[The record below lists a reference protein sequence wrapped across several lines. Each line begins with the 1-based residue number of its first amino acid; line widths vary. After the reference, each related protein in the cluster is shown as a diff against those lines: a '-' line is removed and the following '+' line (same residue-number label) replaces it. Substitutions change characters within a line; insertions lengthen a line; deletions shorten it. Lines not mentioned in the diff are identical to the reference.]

1 MPIRFLPNDPLARD
15 VLPPRE
21 QPPRPDP
28 DDPQAGFSYAAEIPE
43 DVHPLDSAEFRFWQ
57 CREAA
62 LATLEAWA
70 ALAPP
75 PTFWQNGQ
83 RLLPLQHD
91 AGLGLNAHYDR
102 TAVAFLA
109 WETDARKTYPAAST
123 DAVAHEVGHALL
135 DAMRPELWESVYTE
149 TAAFHEAF
157 ADCMAL
163 LVSLFDAPSRQT
175 LLQGGVQLRAANFL
189 EGLAEDVA
197 EGVRLENGPND
208 PQSLPRRAL
217 NTLQW
222 EIPVNLPPAG
232 APAALTAEAHS
243 FSRIFTGCFYDTVCN
258 IFAAR
263 PNQDEQGLLAA
274 AQTAGRLLIAGAQA
288 APEVARFF
296 QAVGRAMIL
305 ADGAAS
311 GGAHHA
317 AIRDGFAGH
326 NIAIGSTVMLAPTSG
341 LAGSAPT
348 VDTAAGTA
356 LLPAAARRDLLE
368 RIGARRGRLSVT
380 GHELGGQAV
389 TKAVH
394 RRSVPLGTLDRRLKG
409 VVTPAVES
417 VLVGAS
423 AARAVVLGHLP
434 DARTTVDEVHRF
446 VGTLLEHGAVA
457 FATAKRAAT
466 RKAAAPGSPFLPTHT
481 LQTRGGKTVLKRIR
495 FSCGPCR

>member
-1 MPIRFLPNDPLARD
+1 MPIRFLPNDPLALE
-15 VLPPRE
+15 VLPPRA
-21 QPPRPDP
+21 QRSRPDP
-28 DDPQAGFSYAAEIPE
+28 EDPQAGFSYAAEIPE
-43 DVHPLDSAEFRFWQ
+43 DIYPLDSVEFRFWQ
-57 CREAA
+57 CREVA
-62 LATLEAWA
+62 LAALEAWTT
-70 ALAPP
+70 LAPP

-91 AGLGLNAHYDR
+91 AGPGLNAHYDR
-102 TAVAFLA
+102 TIVAFFSL
-109 WETDARKTYPAAST
+109 ETETRKTYPAAST

-163 LVSLFDAPSRQT
+163 LVGLFDAPSRQA
-175 LLQGGVQLRAANFL
+175 LLQGGVQLRVANFL
-189 EGLAEDVA
+189 ESLAEDVA
-197 EGVRLENGPND
+197 EAVRLENGPND

-232 APAALTAEAHS
+232 LPAALTAEAHS

-258 IFAAR
+258 IFAGQ
-263 PNQDEQGLLAA
+263 PNPDEQGLLAA
-274 AQTAGRLLIAGAQA
+274 ALTAGRLLIAGARA

-296 QAVGRAMIL
+296 QAVGRAMML
-305 ADGAAS
+305 ADEAAS

-341 LAGSAPT
+341 LAGSAPI

-380 GHELGGQAV
+380 GHELGGQAIA
-389 TKAVH
+389 KAVH
-394 RRSVPLGTLDRRLKG
+394 RRGVPLGKLDRRLKG
-409 VVTPAVES
+409 VVAPAVES

-423 AARAVVLGHLP
+423 AARAVLLGHLP
-434 DARTTVDEVHRF
+434 DARTTTDEVHHF

-457 FATAKRAAT
+457 FATARRGAT
-466 RKAAAPGSPFLPTHT
+466 RKAAAPASPFLPTHT
-481 LQTRGGKTVLKRIR
+481 LQTRGGKTILKRIR
-495 FSCGPCR
+495 FSCR